1 MTGHRAIGITWTRCV
16 WEAFPVV
23 VNAKG
28 PALRAGVGHGTAH
41 PSRDV
46 GDVDEDRL
54 AAVAGR
60 RLGPGVRMGEDG
72 RESSEAEFCV
82 V

>member
-1 MTGHRAIGITWTRCV
+1 MPSGSHGRG
-16 WEAFPVV
+16 VV
-23 VNAKG
+23 VSGRPSQSSLPKG

-60 RLGPGVRMGEDG
+60 RLGPGVRMGEDW